1 VKHYPFPKTSVTEP
15 LSGRSAEEAESL
27 SKHSFDISA
36 TFYGQPLEE
45 EAIALIHTAINSQ
58 LQRALEGECTKWELQ
73 QQLEDEGIMFDDK
86 GRAEPCCEAH
96 AGAVFAAQSSDGG
109 QFSKSQAI
117 KFIGGIDAGHWVT
130 YGDVAAA
137 AGKRSA
143 AQSITGL
150 LTEQFQL
157 AEATDPSDRGKQQL
171 AHLNCIHRV
180 ISSKGVINGSWL
192 PATQTSK
199 PRCELIELS
208 VDITEGEHDPE
219 DSKRDIYSGS
229 LIIQSSLAP
238 SEQWW
243 RADVMDNILDHAKQA
258 RDSLTA
264 GDNYRKE
271 NEAGELITV
280 GDIEAE
286 GDKCSARITI
296 TRS

>member
-1 VKHYPFPKTSVTEP
+1 MKHYSFPKTSATEP

-27 SKHSFDISA
+27 SKHSFNISA
-36 TFYGQPLEE
+36 TFYGQPPEDD
-45 EAIALIHTAINSQ
+45 AIDLLHAAINSQ

-86 GRAEPCCEAH
+86 GRAEPCCGAH

-137 AGKRSA
+137 AGKPSA

-208 VDITEGEHDPE
+208 VHITEGEHDPE

-243 RADVMDNILDHAKQA
+243 RADIMDNILDHAKQV
-258 RDSLTA
+258 RDVLMLADFHVEEKDFSV
-264 GDNYRKE
+264 R
-271 NEAGELITV
+271 ITV
-280 GDIEAE
+280 T
-286 GDKCSARITI
+286 S
-296 TRS
+296 S

>member
-1 VKHYPFPKTSVTEP
+1 MKHYSFPKTSATEP

-36 TFYGQPLEE
+36 TFYGQPPEE
-45 EAIALIHTAINSQ
+45 DDAIDLLHAAINSQ

-96 AGAVFAAQSSDGG
+96 AGAVFATQSSGSG

-117 KFIGGIDAGHWVT
+117 NFIGGIDAGHWVT

-137 AGKRSA
+137 AGKPSA

-150 LTEQFQL
+150 LAEQFQL

-208 VDITEGEHDPE
+208 VSRSEGEHDPE
-219 DSKRDIYSGS
+219 DSKQDIYSGS
-229 LIIQSSLAP
+229 FIIQSSLAP

-243 RADVMDNILDHAKQA
+243 RADIMDNILDHAKQV
-258 RDSLTA
+258 RDVLMLADFQVEDKDFSV
-264 GDNYRKE
+264 R
-271 NEAGELITV
+271 ITV
-280 GDIEAE
+280 T
-286 GDKCSARITI
+286 S
-296 TRS
+296 S